1 MIIKRVESQAR
12 FYNNNNNNPNH
23 TMTNVEGVGPKIVNS
38 TLVICKRVR
47 APEAHI

>member
-12 FYNNNNNNPNH
+12 FYNNINNPNH

-38 TLVICKRVR
+38 TLVTCKRVR